1 MINYEKPEVAALGL
15 ALESIE
21 SNNMKGPGV
30 LETQAPFRRTIGAY
44 VADE

>member
-1 MINYEKPEVAALGL
+1 MNYEKPELVALGS
-15 ALESIE
+15 ASESIQ

-30 LETQAPFRRTIGAY
+30 LETQAPFKRTIGAY